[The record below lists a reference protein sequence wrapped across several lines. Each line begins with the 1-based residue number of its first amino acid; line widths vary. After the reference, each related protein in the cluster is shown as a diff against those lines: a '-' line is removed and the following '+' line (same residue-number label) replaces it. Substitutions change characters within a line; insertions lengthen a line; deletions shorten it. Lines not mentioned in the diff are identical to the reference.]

1 MVVTPCG
8 LVICV
13 TTILEEPA
21 ACIFRVEG
29 EGSRFLQND
38 GNHLTNYQST
48 EDHKLKEDESFYF
61 WL

>member
-1 MVVTPCG
+1 MTPCG

-13 TTILEEPA
+13 TTISEEPA
-21 ACIFRVEG
+21 ACIFSVEEE
-29 EGSRFLQND
+29 EGSRFLKND

-48 EDHKLKEDESFYF
+48 EDHKLEEDQSFYI